1 MTITLY
7 DCATAP
13 SPRRARI
20 LLAEKGVAHD
30 TLHVDLANGEQL
42 LPAYRAIDPMCTVPA
57 LRVETGEVLT
67 DNTAIAAYVEARF
80 PEPHLLGTAPL
91 DKADIA
97 RVVRVRPDE
106 RHANLRRRREAMAL
120 RPAMRL

>member
-1 MTITLY
+1 
-7 DCATAP
+7 
-13 SPRRARI
+13 
-20 LLAEKGVAHD
+20 
-30 TLHVDLANGEQL
+30 
-42 LPAYRAIDPMCTVPA
+42 MCTVPA

-67 DNTAIAAYVEARF
+67 DNAAIAAYVEARF
-80 PEPHLLGTAPL
+80 PEPPLLGTAPL

-106 RHANLRRRREAMAL
+106 RHANLRRWREAMAL